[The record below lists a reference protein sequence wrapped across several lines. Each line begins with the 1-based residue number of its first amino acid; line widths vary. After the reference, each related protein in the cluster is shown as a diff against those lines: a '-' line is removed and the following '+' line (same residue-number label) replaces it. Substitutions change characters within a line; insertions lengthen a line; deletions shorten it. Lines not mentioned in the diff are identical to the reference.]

1 MNTIA
6 RSAPLGVA
14 AREAGGIYSSPPT
27 SAARHQ
33 FLALLNAAAR
43 EVLANHPLFPLGN
56 LRPCETVST
65 SVRVAQRK
73 NAGAV

>member
-27 SAARHQ
+27 SAARHY
-33 FLALLNAAAR
+33 FTH
-43 EVLANHPLFPLGN
+43 HPLFPLGN
-56 LRPCETVST
+56 LRPCETASNP
-65 SVRVAQRK
+65 VRVAQRE
-73 NAGAV
+73 NAGRV